1 MVPPPPTNKPHVCL
15 STILIMSSMALIDA
29 YLVEQNQGAR
39 KIGICIMVMVG
50 DICFLIVLRY
60 VAVWVGA
67 EVRTAKRGYAMILW
81 FLYIFVLEIKV
92 YFVYQNYK
100 ADRKSLDALARKALT
115 LLLSICIPVLFVV
128 LVAIDHMEYVR
139 AFKKREEIRN
149 RLFWVVVDLLDIL
162 DIQANLWEPQK
173 KGLPLWAEGLMFFY
187 CYILLL
193 VLPCVSLSEI
203 SMQGINIV
211 PHKMLL
217 YPILSLV
224 TINIITLFIRGGNMI
239 LYRDARVSGILIG
252 KNVLAIILK
261 TCSFVQYRRQ
271 LQNAPPAFGVE
282 MQKNSVAHARP
293 APTPPQV
300 VMQDQT
306 PLPEGGI
313 DKVPSGECCCGLGRD
328 RGRRS
333 SLRPSEGCEG
343 DGERRQLI
351 FTEGRPKHVYRW
363 MQRAE
368 LYCSHCDDGEQKED
382 ESQAPQTGVTLS
394 HRCLLGECLAKIAQ
408 GPEPFAC
415 HH

>member
-29 YLVEQNQGAR
+29 YLVEQNHGPR

-115 LLLSICIPVLFVV
+115 LLLSICIPVLFLV

-224 TINIITLFIRGGNMI
+224 TINIITIFIRGGNLI

-252 KNVLAIILK
+252 KNILAIILK

-271 LQNAPPAFGVE
+271 LQNASPAFGVE
-282 MQKNSVAHARP
+282 LQKNSVAQARP
-293 APTPPQV
+293 APTPSQV

-306 PLPEGGI
+306 PLPE
-313 DKVPSGECCCGLGRD
+313 VTT
-328 RGRRS
+328 
-333 SLRPSEGCEG
+333 CEH
-343 DGERRQLI
+343 
-351 FTEGRPKHVYRW
+351 T
-363 MQRAE
+363 
-368 LYCSHCDDGEQKED
+368 
-382 ESQAPQTGVTLS
+382 
-394 HRCLLGECLAKIAQ
+394 
-408 GPEPFAC
+408 
-415 HH
+415 